1 VGRKSREKRER
12 HDQVAEARR
21 ALGLLDEAAKPQA
34 DVVIVAKAPPRR
46 RKPRA
51 PVGARVARVAVDD
64 ATWAEFRELC
74 GATPASVRLG
84 QLVEAAKGGNAEAMY
99 GVFFTLVSKS
109 SPEHPITK
117 ADEELALYWLI
128 KAGENNNFRAAL
140 VLSGCYEI
148 GCFGLPIDVNK
159 AKYYKGLVEKLRPN

>member
-12 HDQVAEARR
+12 HDQVAEAQR
-21 ALGLLDEAAKPQA
+21 ALGLLDEAATPQA

-64 ATWAEFRELC
+64 AMWAEFRELC

-84 QLVEAAKGGNAEAMY
+84 QLVEADVQNARESTPESEA
-99 GVFFTLVSKS
+99 VAAVRSIRA
-109 SPEHPITK
+109 H
-117 ADEELALYWLI
+117 ADRLEAFVRDQ
-128 KAGENNNFRAAL
+128 AARAARL
-140 VLSGCYEI
+140 DG
-148 GCFGLPIDVNK
+148 
-159 AKYYKGLVEKLRPN
+159 

>member
-1 VGRKSREKRER
+1 MKRLLL
-12 HDQVAEARR
+12 VAS
-21 ALGLLDEAAKPQA
+21 LLTGLAF
-34 DVVIVAKAPPRR
+34 
-46 RKPRA
+46 
-51 PVGARVARVAVDD
+51 GAEPD
-64 ATWAEFRELC
+64 
-74 GATPASVRLG
+74 LG